1 MVSRWRT
8 QLRKTFTANSDE
20 PPTWAEELDSGD
32 DVGYF
37 PPESAAWVV
46 HSSMTPL
53 VAGIRALLLQTLHPG
68 AMAGVH
74 DHSSFREDPLGRL
87 ANTIRWIFTVTYGST
102 AAAKEGSAFVQ
113 KLHTRVTGTYL
124 DSKGV
129 SRPYTAADPDLV
141 RWVHLAFT
149 DAFLSAHKAYGGP
162 IPGGPDQYVAEWA
175 QAGELMG
182 ADSPPRSET
191 DLAAQLASFDA
202 ELTNSAQVQEA
213 LRHIRKPPL
222 PLSQRAG
229 YRVLFA
235 AAVATLEPRHRDML
249 GLRSPAVGPFPLP
262 IRSAT
267 RLVMGLV
274 RLGLG
279 PEGPSEAA
287 AKRRIAR
294 VTKVS
299 GTDEPPA

>member
-1 MVSRWRT
+1 MISRWRT

-37 PPESAAWVV
+37 PPESAAWAI

-102 AAAKEGSAFVQ
+102 TAAKEGSAFVQ
-113 KLHTRVTGTYL
+113 RLHTRVTGAYV

-129 SRPYTAADPDLV
+129 EQRYTAGDPSLV

-149 DAFLSAHKAYGGP
+149 DAFLAAHKAYGGR

-175 QAGELMG
+175 RAGELMG
-182 ADSPPRSET
+182 VDDPPRSEA
-191 DLAAQLASFDA
+191 DLAAQLAGFDP
-202 ELTNSAQVQEA
+202 ELTNSRQVQEA
-213 LRHIRKPPL
+213 LRYIKRPPL
-222 PLSQRAG
+222 PRSQRAG
-229 YRVLFA
+229 YGILFA
-235 AAVATLEPRHRDML
+235 AAVATLEPRHRELL
-249 GLRSPAVGPFPLP
+249 GLRAPKLGPVPLP
-262 IRSAT
+262 IKSAT

-294 VTKVS
+294 VTAVD
-299 GTDEPPA
+299 GTKDPTG